1 MLGGELAP
9 GEWVGQ
15 DVGMAKTK
23 PKKPSR
29 KGASSQASHNIREVI
44 SHAEELLHAT
54 AGDFGEKAQE
64 VRHQLVRKLEAAKEK
79 FQDLDDVKE
88 AAEEG
93 MKEADRMIR
102 KHPYESVGVAL
113 VAGLVIGALLN
124 RR

>member
-1 MLGGELAP
+1 MGGELAP
-9 GEWVGQ
+9 EEWVGQ
-15 DVGMAKTK
+15 DAGMAKTK
-23 PKKPSR
+23 AKKPSR
-29 KGASSQASHNIREVI
+29 KGDSSKASHNIREVI

-54 AGDFGEKAQE
+54 TGDLGEKARE

>member
-1 MLGGELAP
+1 
-9 GEWVGQ
+9 
-15 DVGMAKTK
+15 MAKTK
-23 PKKPSR
+23 AKKPSR
-29 KGASSQASHNIREVI
+29 KGASHNIREVI

-54 AGDFGEKAQE
+54 TGDLGEKARE

>member
-1 MLGGELAP
+1 
-9 GEWVGQ
+9 
-15 DVGMAKTK
+15 MAKTK
-23 PKKPSR
+23 AKKPSR
-29 KGASSQASHNIREVI
+29 KEVSSQASHNIREVI

-54 AGDFGEKAQE
+54 TGDLGEKARE

>member
-1 MLGGELAP
+1 M
-9 GEWVGQ
+9 
-15 DVGMAKTK
+15 
-23 PKKPSR
+23 
-29 KGASSQASHNIREVI
+29 
-44 SHAEELLHAT
+44 
-54 AGDFGEKAQE
+54 
-64 VRHQLVRKLEAAKEK
+64 
-79 FQDLDDVKE
+79 KE

>member
-1 MLGGELAP
+1 
-9 GEWVGQ
+9 
-15 DVGMAKTK
+15 MAKSRS
-23 PKKPSR
+23 KKPAR
-29 KGASSQASHNIREVI
+29 KSASGKITHDVREVI

-54 AGDFGEKAQE
+54 TGDFGEKARE

-79 FQDLDDVKE
+79 FQDMDDVKE

>member
-1 MLGGELAP
+1 VLGGELAP

-23 PKKPSR
+23 GKKPSR
-29 KGASSQASHNIREVI
+29 KGDSSKASHNIREVI

-54 AGDFGEKAQE
+54 TGDLGEKARE
-64 VRHQLVRKLEAAKEK
+64 VRLQFVRKLEAAKEK

-102 KHPYESVGVAL
+102 KHPYQSVGVAL

>member
-1 MLGGELAP
+1 
-9 GEWVGQ
+9 
-15 DVGMAKTK
+15 MAKTK
-23 PKKPSR
+23 GKKPSR
-29 KGASSQASHNIREVI
+29 KGDSSKASHNIREVI

-54 AGDFGEKAQE
+54 TGDLGEKARE
-64 VRHQLVRKLEAAKEK
+64 VRLQFVRKLEAAKEK

-102 KHPYESVGVAL
+102 KHPYQSVGVAL

>member
-1 MLGGELAP
+1 
-9 GEWVGQ
+9 
-15 DVGMAKTK
+15 MAKTK
-23 PKKPSR
+23 AKKPSR
-29 KGASSQASHNIREVI
+29 KGDSSKASHNIREVI

-54 AGDFGEKAQE
+54 TGDLGEKARE
-64 VRHQLVRKLEAAKEK
+64 VRLQLVRKLEAAKEK

-102 KHPYESVGVAL
+102 KHPYQSVGVAL